1 MHLFDSTLLAM
12 AGSREQTVLPT
23 KCLQLLRDV
32 RTLAGGRVADGTQR
46 QLFQVLVG
54 RMVVFAAKLRVG
66 IAKALRLRR
75 PRENQEATRGGSRR
89 ERGAV
94 DDKTSHL

>member
-1 MHLFDSTLLAM
+1 MMRAKRATGRGEKGTHLFDSTLLAM
-12 AGSREQTVLPT
+12 TGSREQTVLPT

-66 IAKALRLRR
+66 IAKALRCV
-75 PRENQEATRGGSRR
+75 AAAS
-89 ERGAV
+89 
-94 DDKTSHL
+94 